1 MRTDRWLQKSSIR
14 NKVTLSMVAVS
25 SLGLAVSGIAFF
37 WYGAVTARSDL
48 KREISTITDVVAA
61 HCTAAL
67 AFSDAKAAAETLEAL
82 HMDKRIVGAVLADAS
97 GKVLA
102 KFGTALSPGAQTS
115 IESAGNATVTISHPV
130 RFDNET
136 VGYLAI
142 KASTQEISARI
153 WRNLLLTA
161 CVLVLCLALGAWL
174 AVQLAAILAGPVMRL
189 ANTADS
195 ISRGGDYSLRATKD
209 ASDETGVLID
219 AFNRMLEQ
227 IESRD
232 AQLANQRDHLE
243 DEVAQRTIDLV
254 QVNRD
259 LTIAKERAEEVARLK
274 SEFLANMSHEIRTPM
289 NGIIGMTELALETPL
304 TEDQRDYLN
313 TVRTSSESLLQIIN
327 DILDFSKIEAGK
339 LTLDVEEFHPDE
351 VLEEVTRMMALPA
364 HQKGLELLYE
374 NRAGVYEPIVGDPG
388 RLRQVVVNLLGNAIK
403 FTEAGEVKLSLL
415 DCRRESDCAVL
426 HFSVCDTGIGISEQW
441 KGRIFEAF
449 VQTDGSNTRRYGGT
463 GLGLTICSRLVGLM
477 GGRIWL
483 ESEVGRGSTFH
494 FTAAFRGSASPTYPP
509 LTVVPEAL
517 RGLPVLVVDDNATNR
532 LILAEMLTRWGMKPV
547 LAESGTSA
555 LDILRENARAAKH
568 FALALLDVHMPEM
581 DGFTLASRI
590 QQERTFAGPRIM
602 MLSSGDVRSVS
613 PQLCADGISSCLVK
627 PVTRSNLLKS
637 VLKVLGQPQQLTPD
651 ADTLSGST
659 ATRRLRILLAEDNQV
674 NQRLA
679 VRLLEKQGHLV
690 VVAST
695 GREAL
700 EAVSREEF
708 ELILMDVQ
716 MPVMNGYDATR
727 AIRACERNSG
737 RHIPIIALTAYAM
750 HGDREICLEA
760 GMDDYLSKPIQIR
773 DLHTVL
779 ARYSEQTISEMSRA

>member
-1 MRTDRWLQKSSIR
+1 MKFYRWFQGSSMRVKLI
-14 NKVTLSMVAVS
+14 LAMVAIS
-25 SLGLAVSGIAFF
+25 SFGSVISGLAYL
-37 WYGAVTARSDL
+37 WYGAVSAQSDL
-48 KREISTITDVVAA
+48 AREISTMTDVVAA
-61 HCTAAL
+61 HSTAAL
-67 AFSDAKAAAETLEAL
+67 AFSDTKAAVETLQAL
-82 HMDKRIVGAVLADAS
+82 RVDKRIVGAVLADTA

-102 KFGTALSPGAQTS
+102 RVGQPLSLNMHS
-115 IESAGNATVTISHPV
+115 SVEFRSNSTVTVSRPV
-130 RFDNET
+130 RFENEL

-142 KASTQEISARI
+142 KASTQEIHDRVA
-153 WRNLLLTA
+153 RNLTLCAWVLMV
-161 CVLVLCLALGAWL
+161 CVATGVWL
-174 AVQLAAILAGPVMRL
+174 AACLAAILAGPIMRL
-189 ANTADS
+189 AKTADS
-195 ISRGGDYSLRATKD
+195 ISRGGDYSLRAAKD
-209 ASDETGVLID
+209 ASDEIGVLID

-227 IESRD
+227 IASRD
-232 AQLANQRDHLE
+232 AQLENQRDHLE
-243 DEVAQRTIDLV
+243 EEVAQRTTDLL

-289 NGIIGMTELALETPL
+289 NGIIGMTELALETSL
-304 TEDQRDYLN
+304 SEDQRDYLN

-339 LTLDVEEFHPDE
+339 LTLDAAEFDPDE
-351 VLEEVTRMMALPA
+351 ILDEVARMMALPA
-364 HQKGLELLYE
+364 HKKGLELLYE
-374 NRAGVYEPIVGDPG
+374 DRSGLCDLVVGDPG

-403 FTEAGEVKLSLL
+403 FTESGEVKVSFL
-415 DCRRESDCAVL
+415 DCAREHDGVEL
-426 HFSVCDTGIGISEQW
+426 HFSVSDTGIGISEQW
-441 KGRIFEAF
+441 KNRIFDAF

-483 ESEVGRGSTFH
+483 ESEVDRGSIFH
-494 FTAAFRGSASPTYPP
+494 FTAAFRLSDSPAQRTPA
-509 LTVVPEAL
+509 LVPEAL
-517 RGLPVLVVDDNATNR
+517 RGLAVLVVDDNPTNR
-532 LILAEMLTRWGMKPV
+532 LILAEMLARWQMKPI
-547 LAESGTSA
+547 LAESGARA

-590 QQERTFAGPRIM
+590 QQEHTFAGPRVM
-602 MLSSGDVRSVS
+602 MLSSSDVRSVS
-613 PQLCADGISSCLVK
+613 PQLSADGITSCLVK

-637 VLKVLGQPQQLTPD
+637 ILKVLGQPQQFTPS
-651 ADTLSGST
+651 ADPPSST

-679 VRLLEKQGHLV
+679 VRLLEKQGHSV

-700 EAVSREEF
+700 EASSREEF

-727 AIRACERNSG
+727 AIRAREGNTG

-760 GMDDYLSKPIQIR
+760 GMDDYLSKPIQTR
-773 DLHTVL
+773 DLHAVL
-779 ARYSEQTISEMSRA
+779 TRYSDQTVGEMSRT